1 MIRRKSL
8 TLIMGIGAEMKYA
21 GRACEPCAMRESCRY
36 QDHFL
41 PPASLPHFHPT
52 KNVGQAGGKWG
63 RSNKEN
69 KAGDLFLRNKGG
81 TNEGMHVESS
91 R

>member
-1 MIRRKSL
+1 MEFS
-8 TLIMGIGAEMKYA
+8 
-21 GRACEPCAMRESCRY
+21 
-36 QDHFL
+36 FL
-41 PPASLPHFHPT
+41 PPPSLPYFHPT
-52 KNVGQAGGKWG
+52 KNVGQVGGKWG

-81 TNEGMHVESS
+81 TNIPQ